1 MRLYA
6 LRAAVA
12 AHLAR
17 RHLAGDLDALG
28 PAHGGAGPISN
39 RAAACRRDIPHRI
52 AFITFSR
59 RSIDSA
65 TIPSQP
71 LAPLN
76 ADQRSA

>member
-1 MRLYA
+1 MGPTPGNA
-6 LRAAVA
+6 PRAA
-12 AHLAR
+12 
-17 RHLAGDLDALG
+17 
-28 PAHGGAGPISN
+28 P